1 MCCHPVTFHS
11 ARLDRAAAFLGRPLE
26 WQEPAGAPA
35 RPARLSPGDARGTH
49 GSWAPGPGAAPPS
62 EGSFVRS
69 RLSLVW
75 EVSRARSSVWGALP
89 SRPASPGPP
98 TSRRRGRVGWGRRA
112 LHGGRPLLAPR
123 ERRGARGRVASPSL
137 RAKGEEPPPFPKMT
151 FRFTP
156 EPIRTGADLCAGL
169 GPPQGC
175 RDGGRPP
182 PPPLSL
188 CVVVVSASCP
198 TWART
203 PQGAPDLPRPAPGPG
218 GLACCLP
225 FLEPLGGARPTRAL
239 LTSQGQRSPPS
250 RPTGMEGGGLVL
262 GQPCPRMESWRDVWA
277 QPGLGGWGGLG
288 PELSGA
294 QTPGGLFGSGPLSAS
309 ILSWMPLGVRSG

>member
-1 MCCHPVTFHS
+1 MAGAGGSPGQ
-11 ARLDRAAAFLGRPLE
+11 ARQALPGGRP
-26 WQEPAGAPA
+26 
-35 RPARLSPGDARGTH
+35 GDSRVL
-49 GSWAPGPGAAPPS
+49 GPWPWSCPPS

-98 TSRRRGRVGWGRRA
+98 TSRRRGRVGWGGRA
-112 LHGGRPLLAPR
+112 FHGGRPLLAPR

-203 PQGAPDLPRPAPGPG
+203 PQGAPIFHGR
-218 GLACCLP
+218 
-225 FLEPLGGARPTRAL
+225 PLGLEGWPAVC
-239 LTSQGQRSPPS
+239 PS
-250 RPTGMEGGGLVL
+250 WNP
-262 GQPCPRMESWRDVWA
+262 
-277 QPGLGGWGGLG
+277 WGGLG
-288 PELSGA
+288 RL
-294 QTPGGLFGSGPLSAS
+294 GLC
-309 ILSWMPLGVRSG
+309 

>member
-1 MCCHPVTFHS
+1 MGPWPWSCPPVRGQLRSVTVVAGLGSLPCEVLCVGCPAFA
-11 ARLDRAAAFLGRPLE
+11 AR
-26 WQEPAGAPA
+26 Q
-35 RPARLSPGDARGTH
+35 
-49 GSWAPGPGAAPPS
+49 PGPTHQQE
-62 EGSFVRS
+62 EGTGGVGG
-69 RLSLVW
+69 
-75 EVSRARSSVWGALP
+75 RAF
-89 SRPASPGPP
+89 
-98 TSRRRGRVGWGRRA
+98 
-112 LHGGRPLLAPR
+112 HGGRPLLAPR

-182 PPPLSL
+182 PPLLSL

-277 QPGLGGWGGLG
+277 QLGLGGWGGLG
-288 PELSGA
+288 PELSGGTDPFA
-294 QTPGGLFGSGPLSAS
+294 GSSDQGP
-309 ILSWMPLGVRSG
+309 